1 MKVKIHQEGLNILA
15 ILLAILLVI
24 NFPAWLFIRPIAI
37 PVTFSVISGII
48 YLLVLNFFR
57 SPRRNFRG
65 NRDNV
70 VVASADGKV
79 VALEETYEDEYL
91 HCRCIQ
97 LSVFMTVLNV
107 HANWFPVDGEVLYV
121 AHHSGRFLSAY
132 LPKSSTENERSTVVI
147 RAHNGQDILMR
158 QVAGALAR
166 RIVTYARPG
175 DEASINDHMGFIK
188 FGSRIDLYLPLD
200 AEILVK
206 LGDKTTGG
214 VTEVARLRRQ

>member
-1 MKVKIHQEGLNILA
+1 MKVHREGLNILI
-15 ILLAILLVI
+15 ILLLILLVI
-24 NFPAWLFIRPIAI
+24 NIPAWLFMRPIGVPI
-37 PVTFSVISGII
+37 TFTSVSLII

-57 SPRRNFRG
+57 SPRRTFHGDRK
-65 NRDNV
+65 NV

-79 VALEETYEDEYL
+79 VALEETFEDEYL

-107 HANWFPVDGEVLYV
+107 HANWFPVDGEVMYV

-147 RAHNGQDILMR
+147 RALNGQNILMR

-214 VTEVARLRRQ
+214 VTEVARLKRQ

>member
-1 MKVKIHQEGLNILA
+1 MKIHREGLNILA

-24 NFPAWLFIRPIAI
+24 NFPAWLFIRPVAI
-37 PVTFSVISGII
+37 PIAFLVISAVV

-57 SPRRNFRG
+57 SPRRNFPG
-65 NRDNV
+65 NRENV

-79 VALEETYEDEYL
+79 VALEETYESEYL

-97 LSVFMTVLNV
+97 LSVFMSVLNV

-121 AHHSGRFLSAY
+121 KHHSGRFLSAY
-132 LPKSSTENERSTVVI
+132 LPKSSTENERSTVAI
-147 RAHNGQDILMR
+147 RALNGQTILMR

-175 DEASINDHMGFIK
+175 ETADISDHMGFIK
-188 FGSRIDLYLPLD
+188 FGSRVDLYLPLD

-206 LGDKTTGG
+206 LGDITTGG
-214 VTEVARLRRQ
+214 VTEVARLKPKS